1 VKIRRR
7 RSSGIWSGIIVRL
20 VDDPGRFGRRVHVEL
35 LAELHPPP
43 DPVDGLVPGG
53 LDDPGARSLGNAG
66 GGPLIDRRG
75 KRLLRRVFRDVEIAD
90 LPDQGGDDAPPVRP
104 IDGIDGSVSPLGVLH
119 GR

>member
-1 VKIRRR
+1 
-7 RSSGIWSGIIVRL
+7 
-20 VDDPGRFGRRVHVEL
+20 
-35 LAELHPPP
+35 
-43 DPVDGLVPGG
+43 
-53 LDDPGARSLGNAG
+53 
-66 GGPLIDRRG
+66 LIDRRG